1 MFTSEV
7 RRVVR
12 NLALFAAAGAMIAA
26 APCVRAQSGAI
37 TQESAPSAD
46 ALPAAVTP
54 SISAKVVPFT
64 TPFAL
69 NAQSYTRIAIPKAD
83 AIRPLRP
90 IDAERMPSRH
100 RWLML
105 TVASHSAASFDAYTT
120 RRSVE
125 SGNLETNPFLRPFA
139 GSPAIYVAIQASPL
153 VMDFAAYKMQRSDN
167 SVLRHLWWLPQS
179 AGTALSLISSAYNL
193 SISR

>member
-12 NLALFAAAGAMIAA
+12 NLTFFAAAGAMTAV

-37 TQESAPSAD
+37 TQVSVPSAD
-46 ALPAAVTP
+46 VLPAAVTP
-54 SISAKVVPFT
+54 SISASVVPFA
-64 TPFAL
+64 TPFAP
-69 NAQSYTRIAIPKAD
+69 NAQSYIRIAIPKAD

-90 IDAERMPSRH
+90 IAAESMPSRR

-105 TVASHSAASFDAYTT
+105 AVALHSAAAFDAYTT

-125 SGNLETNPFLRPFA
+125 SGNLETNRFLRPFA
-139 GSPAIYVAIQASPL
+139 GSPAIYVAIQGSPL

-167 SVLRHLWWLPQS
+167 RVVRHLWWLPQS